1 MHNQDLHSWF
11 KTSCKFK
18 EIKRCLTRSLVILI
32 ETIINKIIIHALTIW
47 FFLSWVVNIF
57 NLFKVIFLL
66 VYLYVPIL
74 NAFSSNKFPLNE
86 AYLLFLL
93 IIIFFQKQMCK
104 VSANFE
110 GKRIYGSFTQSM
122 IGVLIASNE
131 DCIPISLMPWIS
143 EYPKRCESFKYY
155 IQHPPVLSHI
165 FSTIQCEF
173 QFKRIMKN
181 IRIQNFVYS
190 NTILNYCTW
199 HASISFAQVKG
210 NSFCLLLHVNIS

>member
-11 KTSCKFK
+11 RISCKFK
-18 EIKRCLTRSLVILI
+18 EIKQCLTRSIVILI

-47 FFLSWVVNIF
+47 LFLSWVVNIF
-57 NLFKVIFLL
+57 NLFKVICLL

-74 NAFSSNKFPLNE
+74 NAFSSNKFPLND

-155 IQHPPVLSHI
+155 IQHHHI
-165 FSTIQCEF
+165 YFLLFSV
-173 QFKRIMKN
+173 
-181 IRIQNFVYS
+181 NF
-190 NTILNYCTW
+190 NL
-199 HASISFAQVKG
+199 KG
-210 NSFCLLLHVNIS
+210 